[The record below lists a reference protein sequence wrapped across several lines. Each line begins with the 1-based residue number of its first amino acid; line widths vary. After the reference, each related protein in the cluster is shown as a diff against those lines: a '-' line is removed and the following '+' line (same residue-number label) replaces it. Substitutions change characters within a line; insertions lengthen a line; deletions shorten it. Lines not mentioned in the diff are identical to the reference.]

1 MQFRVIITEL
11 QLDLGI
17 RSLKLALR
25 TNLELGLN
33 LRKFDLVLRRSLYFI
48 LGYLGDILED
58 LGHPLTESLKSIV
71 FLLKLSPKEFLTSS
85 SGQPQKLV
93 SAVKEMR
100 SIATQPTSRKN

>member
-1 MQFRVIITEL
+1 MRSNY
-11 QLDLGI
+11 LGFFHCFLNSVYVFENF
-17 RSLKLALR
+17 SLI
-25 TNLELGLN
+25 
-33 LRKFDLVLRRSLYFI
+33 S
-48 LGYLGDILED
+48 GYLGDILED